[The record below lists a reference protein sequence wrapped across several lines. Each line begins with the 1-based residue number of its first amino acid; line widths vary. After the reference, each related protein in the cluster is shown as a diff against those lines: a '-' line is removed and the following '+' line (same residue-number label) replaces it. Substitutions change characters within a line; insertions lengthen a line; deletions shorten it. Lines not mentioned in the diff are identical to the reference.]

1 MGEQTAS
8 PREIEKQCIM
18 IHGSAEGILGQET
31 LATGQYTLANVA
43 TADGLRGRGWYGPMA
58 VQQPLL
64 GKNDF
69 AFLRIR

>member
-1 MGEQTAS
+1 
-8 PREIEKQCIM
+8 M

-31 LATGQYTLANVA
+31 LATGQYALANVA